1 MSYFKR
7 CLCLP
12 VLLLVL
18 VGASACAPS
27 ANATPTVTSTPT
39 PVVVQT
45 DNLPKNAA
53 GLSVVARVN
62 DADITLAAY
71 QKTMLRFQAQP
82 FANPDNLPK
91 IVLQTMIQQVLID
104 QAAATNNIVVT
115 PDEVEKELQGL
126 ITSSGGK
133 DGWNRWL
140 TANGYTEDELRS
152 TLHDTLLTT
161 RMRDRVTGD
170 MTAKVAQ
177 VHARHILVNTEDE
190 ANQLLVRLR
199 NGEDFGVLAKQYSLD
214 TSSSSDGGNL
224 GWFAQEELV
233 QPELAAIAFQLKVG
247 QIAGPIKTSIGYD
260 ILQTLETDNRVID
273 PDKRARIAQTR
284 FENWLS
290 ALAASAKI
298 ETYL

>member
-12 VLLLVL
+12 LLLLVL
-18 VGASACAPS
+18 ACASACAPAVNSPS
-27 ANATPTVTSTPT
+27 AATPTPT
-39 PVVVQT
+39 PVVLQA
-45 DNLPKNAA
+45 DNLPKNDA
-53 GLSVVARVN
+53 GAQIVARVN
-62 DADITLAAY
+62 GADITLADY
-71 QKTMLRFQAQP
+71 QQMLLRYQAQP
-82 FANPDNLPK
+82 FANPDNMPK

-104 QAAATNNIVVT
+104 QAAATNKIVVT
-115 PDEVEKELQGL
+115 SDEVEKELQGL
-126 ITSSGGK
+126 IASSGGT
-133 DGWNRWL
+133 DGWNAWL
-140 TANGYTEDELRS
+140 KANNYTEDQLRA

-170 MTAKVAQ
+170 MTAKVPQ

-199 NGEDFGVLAKQYSLD
+199 NGEDFAALAKQYSLD
-214 TSSSSDGGNL
+214 TSSKEQGGDL
-224 GWFAQEELV
+224 GWFAQEELIE
-233 QPELAAIAFQLKVG
+233 PELATVAFQLKVG

-273 PDKRARIAQTR
+273 PEKRARIAQTR
-284 FENWLS
+284 FENWLNVLT
-290 ALAASAKI
+290 AGAKI